1 MAENPEVPILSR
13 LRPPAGAVKTKRRK
27 GRGVGSGLGKTA
39 GKGQKGQKARH
50 PGNFKKLAFEGG
62 QMPLYRRMPKVGFA
76 KLNRRVIAH
85 VNLRD
90 LARFEAGSQV
100 DEALLRDAGLVRGR
114 CDAVKVLG
122 TGELPHAMTIMVEA
136 FSASAKEKIE
146 KAGGTAIVVPP
157 RHVGVSPPRPPEGG
171 AAEASA

>member
-1 MAENPEVPILSR
+1 MADLPEIPILSR
-13 LRPPAGAVKTKRRK
+13 LAPPPGAVKSKRRK
-27 GRGVGSGLGKTA
+27 GRGIGSGLGKTA

-76 KLNRRVIAH
+76 KINPRVVAH

-90 LARFEAGSQV
+90 LARFEAGAQV

-122 TGELPHAMTIMVEA
+122 QGELPHAMTIMVEA

-146 KAGGTAIVVPP
+146 KVGGTAIVTPP
-157 RHVGVSPPRPPEGG
+157 RHTTRSPEETG
-171 AAEASA
+171 A